1 MLWAVAIDWIFWSA
15 WPASRIWFGSTLV
28 IACGL
33 YLIWRERQQ
42 NQFVAAAGVAE
53 TPVP

>member
-1 MLWAVAIDWIFWSA
+1 VFWDT
-15 WPASRIWFGSTLV
+15 WPNRRIWLGAALV

-42 NQFVAAAGVAE
+42 NRDLAVAGVVD